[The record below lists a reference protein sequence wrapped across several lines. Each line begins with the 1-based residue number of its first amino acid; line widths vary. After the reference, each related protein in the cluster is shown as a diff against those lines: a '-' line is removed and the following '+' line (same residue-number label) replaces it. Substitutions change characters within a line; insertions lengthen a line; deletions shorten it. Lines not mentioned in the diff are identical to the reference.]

1 MGSAKAKTLDGKRTA
16 VQSIN
21 IEVPQSLQAGPEG
34 ILSRIGRAYKNLNQF
49 MAGMYTGVGCSGT
62 PHEDHSYQE
71 VEKPK
76 SKADSAS
83 I

>member
-1 MGSAKAKTLDGKRTA
+1 MSAAKAKTLDGKRTS

-21 IEVPQSLQAGPEG
+21 TEVPAGLRAESGG
-34 ILSRIGRAYKNLNQF
+34 ILSRIGRAYKNLNLI

-71 VEKPK
+71 AEKPK
-76 SKADSAS
+76 TRTDTRS

>member
-1 MGSAKAKTLDGKRTA
+1 MGGARVKTLDGKRTS

-21 IEVPQSLQAGPEG
+21 TEVPQSLQAGPG
-34 ILSRIGRAYKNLNQF
+34 GLLSRIGRIYKSLNLI

-62 PHEDHSYQE
+62 PHADHSYQE

-76 SKADSAS
+76 SKVDSSS